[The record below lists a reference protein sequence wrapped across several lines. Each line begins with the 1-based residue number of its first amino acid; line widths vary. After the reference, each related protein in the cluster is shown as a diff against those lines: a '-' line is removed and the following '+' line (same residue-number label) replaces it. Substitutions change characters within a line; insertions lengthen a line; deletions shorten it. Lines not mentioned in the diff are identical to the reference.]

1 MCAQTPKKAREL
13 LANKRGLKVSEKRVR
28 ALLAGMDSSSPP
40 EASPATAPAPVPVAA
55 PEPAPGPAPE
65 PAPAPAPR
73 MKYVGRGAAMAP
85 ILDDSPDEQILEAL
99 KKCRSDWH
107 RSMSF
112 KMKVYRGRVELDKEG
127 LVCGKAKLR
136 EFVKEL
142 ESSMDGTAGES
153 AGDGSIGAASVA
165 GPDRDAVLTFQSP
178 RQTALALQQAGEA
191 KDAGAAAFKAADYA
205 LAVREWSSGVE
216 ALRSCPAEPEVETL
230 RLALFNNRAFA
241 HAKLGQDLRA
251 VEADVAEVLLR
262 DPSNVKAIFRR
273 AQARATLRE
282 WEGAVADLGKVL
294 ELQPGNKLAARD
306 LTAAR
311 EALAKLAAAGADG
324 AQAAAGTTDGSSPPS
339 PGKKLNIVEVDQ
351 TSSSEDGSDEDE
363 AASQPD
369 SQVASQ
375 KRSLV
380 RKLAAID
387 VGFHLDPT
395 EAT

>member
-1 MCAQTPKKAREL
+1 
-13 LANKRGLKVSEKRVR
+13 
-28 ALLAGMDSSSPP
+28 
-40 EASPATAPAPVPVAA
+40 
-55 PEPAPGPAPE
+55 
-65 PAPAPAPR
+65 

-85 ILDDSPDEQILEAL
+85 ILDDSPDEQVLEAL

-107 RSMSF
+107 RSTAF
-112 KMKVYRGRVELDKEG
+112 KMKVYRANVELEKEG
-127 LVCGKAKLR
+127 LVCGKKKLTK
-136 EFVKEL
+136 FIKEM
-142 ESSMDGTAGES
+142 ESSMDGTPGES
-153 AGDGSIGAASVA
+153 AGDSSIGAASAA

-363 AASQPD
+363 AAFQPD